1 MAPLPPIQPHN
12 LTRWRRELRLA
23 HPPYLTVDAP
33 RAVPNCHTEPRHV
46 LAVAHFVIQE
56 YAPIEPDTYGIVWYD
71 LVQCEEEGANSYNS
85 IAGEVSGGKSGSTG
99 GGPPANTPFG
109 DSDNLPVIRR

>member
-1 MAPLPPIQPHN
+1 MRCCSKECKQGAAWRPGFCGRMAPLPPIQPHN

-23 HPPYLTVDAP
+23 HLPYLTVDAP

-56 YAPIEPDTYGIVWYD
+56 YAPIEPDTYGMVWYD
-71 LVQCEEEGANSYNS
+71 LVQCEEEGANS
-85 IAGEVSGGKSGSTG
+85 
-99 GGPPANTPFG
+99 
-109 DSDNLPVIRR
+109 